1 MKRVGIVDWDTSH
14 VVQFTMR
21 LNRLEDVAEEQWIDS
36 DYRVVA
42 GVPGTSEITDPER
55 LAEYREKLT
64 GWGVEVVDTVEDLV
78 DKVDVVCVESQSGLA
93 HLDRARPFIEAG
105 IPTYIDKPFVIKVD
119 DGLKI
124 RDLAAEH
131 GVPVFSSSSLRYA
144 PEVVDAQA
152 DEEGVG
158 EVVGAFAYS
167 PASLHDANPGLAHYG
182 IHGVETLYA
191 LMGPGCVE
199 LSCMSEEG
207 GEVSVGRWADGR
219 VASMRGTRAGA
230 HAYGFTVWGD
240 KGVRSERISTSYI
253 YRELLKRIVE
263 MWDTGK
269 SPLDIDITIEIA
281 AFIAAAW
288 ESANNGGKVV
298 ELEFTAGQ

>member
-21 LNRLEDVAEEQWIDS
+21 LNHEEVAEEQWIES
-36 DYRVVA
+36 DYRIVA
-42 GVPGTSEITDPER
+42 GYVGTSEITDPER
-55 LAEYREKLT
+55 MAEYEEKLT
-64 GWGVEVVDTVEDLV
+64 GWGVEKVDSIEDLV
-78 DKVDVVCVESQSGLA
+78 GMVDAVMIESQSGYA

-105 IPTYIDKPFVIKVD
+105 IPTYIDKPFVIDVK
-119 DGLKI
+119 DGVEIK
-124 RDLAAEH
+124 RLAEENN
-131 GVPVFSSSSLRYA
+131 VPIFSSSSLRYA
-144 PEVVDAQA
+144 PEVVDAAQDA
-152 DEEGVG
+152 EGVG
-158 EVVGAFAYS
+158 EVVGVHAFS
-167 PASLHDANPGLAHYG
+167 PSSLHEGNPGLAHYG

-199 LSCMSEEG
+199 LTCMSEEG

-240 KGVRSERISTSYI
+240 KGVRSERISTQFI
-253 YRELLKRIVE
+253 YRELLRRIVE
-263 MWDTGK
+263 MFETGK
-269 SPLDIDITIEIA
+269 SPLDPNETLEIA

-298 ELEFTAGQ
+298 ELEFSAAK